1 MTVVSCHITVEYST
15 PRRTSA
21 IRGFVSTDARKDLVK
36 VIETAEPDSMT
47 RTSAPDANGQ
57 QRNATRP
64 RFRWLRSALTTGG
77 VFICL
82 GVLWEA
88 YKALGRATGDRIP
101 GTQITFPVPTTDDAM
116 PHLMTVLNALL
127 TPSTR
132 GGGQTLLAY
141 YLDETSVTLRE
152 SFYGVLAGGLIG
164 VLVAV
169 VLRESKFLTRGILP
183 WLVVSQTIPLVALAP
198 LMIVC
203 VGATGA
209 PSWLAITFVAAYLS
223 FFSVTVN
230 MLTGLNSPTSVHLEL
245 MRSLAT
251 PRWFTLLHLRL
262 PAALPSLF
270 TGLRLAATAAVVGA
284 VTGELTA
291 GTGRGIGR
299 AILTAAYYY
308 SNAPENLFAA
318 VLVAS
323 IAGVLFVQLINAVEY
338 FTLRTRRA

>member
-1 MTVVSCHITVEYST
+1 MVET
-15 PRRTSA
+15 IETGNMAATGTLPLNDRQ
-21 IRGFVSTDARKDLVK
+21 RKDRK
-36 VIETAEPDSMT
+36 
-47 RTSAPDANGQ
+47 
-57 QRNATRP
+57 P
-64 RFRWLRSALTTGG
+64 RLRWARSAFNTGL

-82 GVLWEA
+82 ALLWEA
-88 YKALGRATGDRIP
+88 YKGIGRATGDRIP
-101 GTQITFPVPTTDDAM
+101 GTQMAFPIPTTDDAM
-116 PHLMTVLNALL
+116 PHLVTILNALL
-127 TPSTR
+127 SPSTR
-132 GGGQTLLAY
+132 GGGQILLAY

-152 SFYGVLAGGLIG
+152 SLYGVLLGGIIG

-169 VLRESKFLTRGILP
+169 VLRESRFLTRGVLP

-198 LMIVC
+198 LMIVW

-230 MLTGLNSPTSVHLEL
+230 MLTGLNSPAAVHLEL
-245 MRSLAT
+245 MRSLAC
-251 PRWFTLLHLRL
+251 PRWFVLLRLRL

-308 SNAPENLFAA
+308 SNSPENLFAA
-318 VLVAS
+318 VLVAAL
-323 IAGVLFVQLINAVEY
+323 AGVLFVQLINAVEY